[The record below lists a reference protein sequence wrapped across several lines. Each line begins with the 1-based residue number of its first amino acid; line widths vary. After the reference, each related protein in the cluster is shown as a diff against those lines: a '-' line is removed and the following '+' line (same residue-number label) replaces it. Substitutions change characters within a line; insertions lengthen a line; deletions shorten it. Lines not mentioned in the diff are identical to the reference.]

1 MVLVLGPVFPLPVDC
16 VLFTH
21 YLKLPEVSVEGEFFF
36 FKSSVSGT
44 VYLTCTLK
52 GFTIG
57 LFKIVFLQNVRGL
70 LHCLKLLSFRISVGH
85 SAS

>member
-36 FKSSVSGT
+36 FLIFSVWNCLSHLYTEGIH
-44 VYLTCTLK
+44 YR
-52 GFTIG
+52 I
-57 LFKIVFLQNVRGL
+57 IQN
-70 LHCLKLLSFRISVGH
+70 SFPSECQRI
-85 SAS
+85 ASLP

>member
-36 FKSSVSGT
+36 FFN
-44 VYLTCTLK
+44 LQCLE
-52 GFTIG
+52 
-57 LFKIVFLQNVRGL
+57 LF
-70 LHCLKLLSFRISVGH
+70 ISLVH
-85 SAS
+85 

>member
-36 FKSSVSGT
+36 F
-44 VYLTCTLK
+44 
-52 GFTIG
+52 
-57 LFKIVFLQNVRGL
+57 
-70 LHCLKLLSFRISVGH
+70 
-85 SAS
+85 

>member
-1 MVLVLGPVFPLPVDC
+1 MVLVLGPMFPLPFYC

-36 FKSSVSGT
+36 KSSVSGT
-44 VYLTCTLK
+44 VYLTCTLE

-70 LHCLKLLSFRISVGH
+70 LHCLKLLSFRNPVGH